1 MKEYQHNLTYS
12 TEKTQDNYSAVHI
25 VNLIL
30 LSIDCCLYA
39 QNYQSIMIMA
49 MLIPCCKI
57 IWVLPNLS
65 PLDLVVSK
73 FKNSAKI
80 LNVFKY
86 KFMEIS

>member
-1 MKEYQHNLTYS
+1 MGFTKFKVKLN
-12 TEKTQDNYSAVHI
+12 
-25 VNLIL
+25 
-30 LSIDCCLYA
+30 
-39 QNYQSIMIMA
+39 
-49 MLIPCCKI
+49 
-57 IWVLPNLS
+57 